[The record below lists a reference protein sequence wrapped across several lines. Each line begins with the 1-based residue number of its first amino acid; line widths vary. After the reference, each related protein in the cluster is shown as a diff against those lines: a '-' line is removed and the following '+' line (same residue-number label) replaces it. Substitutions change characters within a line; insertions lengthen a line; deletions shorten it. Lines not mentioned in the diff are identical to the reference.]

1 MNLSDLKRNAYMLR
15 GSDAKRGY
23 MRWWHSFQ
31 GVCPATQ
38 ETRTFFVEYSI
49 LNPALGAAQPILG
62 QHPYYK
68 RHGMKPSYLCIKA
81 GTFPK
86 DDDEGLQL
94 QAYYPLTSLQAAQD
108 PFTCSLKTASIVRIG
123 SAAPLRSPK
132 KLQDIVP

>member
-31 GVCPATQ
+31 GVCPTTQ

-49 LNPALGAAQPILG
+49 LNPALGTTQPILG

-68 RHGMKPSYLCIKA
+68 RHGMKPSYVCIKA
-81 GTFPK
+81 GV
-86 DDDEGLQL
+86 
-94 QAYYPLTSLQAAQD
+94 SLR
-108 PFTCSLKTASIVRIG
+108 TVTVGCNCSPTIHDLSTG
-123 SAAPLRSPK
+123 STGSFLYA
-132 KLQDIVP
+132 D